1 MARRLSNA
9 KKGNP
14 RDGEAARAW
23 TDSLEVRKAALLFC
37 MLLPSSSQQVR
48 DQRIS
53 MKSEVQGSSDCIYL
67 DYDGV
72 VHGGGA
78 TRHRKPPNIRP
89 ELPGHELFEH
99 LPIVHSLLEPY
110 PAVRIVLSTSWVRAL
125 DFGRAKNYLTAELQQ
140 RVIGATYHRRLML
153 RREFDDTPRYKQI
166 LQDVERRRPHRW
178 LAIDDDFGEGVPKW
192 AWAYFVQTT
201 STQGLGCQ
209 AAVEELKRR
218 LEVVFKRPPERFAFD
233 NAEKFLIHPDLARTA
248 RVKWPDDLDK

>member
-1 MARRLSNA
+1 
-9 KKGNP
+9 
-14 RDGEAARAW
+14 
-23 TDSLEVRKAALLFC
+23 
-37 MLLPSSSQQVR
+37 
-48 DQRIS
+48 
-53 MKSEVQGSSDCIYL
+53 MKSEVQSSLDCIYL

-99 LPIVHSLLEPY
+99 LPIVQSLLEPY

-125 DFGRAKNYLTAELQQ
+125 DFGRAKNYLTPDLQQ

-192 AWAYFVQTT
+192 AWAYFVQTP